1 MNDASTQKQ
10 TQVIIVDDEELAKSC
25 DELLPGY
32 EWIAQ
37 NGTDYSA
44 LKDRKCVVVGR
55 AGAVCDRELSVIG
68 KKLAAAGAKEV
79 TLIAPESERPSGWSL
94 DNALDEGWDRAK
106 LYKWLHDRAES
117 FRAEAAKAA
126 PKPRLVSAEV
136 FTMDELAERRKILA
150 KKKRDASPLFNL
162 WQQWGLQLSEIG
174 GPIPNLRNAVTILEC
189 DPVYKSTIWFDE
201 FLGRVLTGEG
211 RQWADADDI
220 AFALHM
226 QGEIGITR
234 IGVETAARAVLSVAH
249 SNVRNCV
256 KDWLNSLVHDGTQ
269 RIESFFSDYFGAE
282 QSEYCMAASRNF
294 WLSLAARILEP
305 GCKVDNMIVLEGPQG
320 VGKSKALKIIAGEH
334 FTEQHESATNP
345 KAFAEILQG
354 KILIE
359 ISEMGAFSRAEVNHV
374 KQTIS
379 CPSDR
384 YRDSYGRHA
393 SDHPRTCIF
402 VGTTNRD
409 DWNKD
414 ETGARRFWPIEC
426 KGEIDLAG
434 IAANRDQLFA
444 EAAARIKAGER
455 YWEMPSEATSNEQ
468 RARYEHDS
476 WTEEIERILKGR
488 TEITTHEILKELG
501 IDTARQ
507 DRSSQIRVG
516 TTLRFLGWSRRRKRA
531 KAHVGRPY
539 LYFAPEDGNGK

>member
-1 MNDASTQKQ
+1 LNEAILRLPQI
-10 TQVIIVDDEELAKSC
+10 VIVDDEELAKSC
-25 DELLPGY
+25 SELLPEF
-32 EWIAQ
+32 EWICR
-37 NGTDYSA
+37 NNVDYSA
-44 LKDRKCVVVGR
+44 LTGRSCVVVGR
-55 AGAVCDRELSVIG
+55 ASAVCGSELGV
-68 KKLAAAGAKEV
+68 LAKRLTEAGAGLVKTV
-79 TLIAPESERPSGWSL
+79 APEPNRPSRWGI
-94 DNALDEGWDRAK
+94 DNGLDEGWDK
-106 LYKWLHDRAES
+106 GQLYEWLKANATEFKPKGS
-117 FRAEAAKAA
+117 KNAAVT
-126 PKPRLVSAEV
+126 PRNAVIV
-136 FTMDELAERRKILA
+136 TMDELAERRKQLA
-150 KKKRDASPLFNL
+150 KARRDASPLFNL
-162 WQQWGLQLSEIG
+162 WKEWGLQLSEIG
-174 GPIPNLRNAVTILEC
+174 GPIPNLRNAVTILEL
-189 DPVYKSTIWFDE
+189 DPVYAKTIWFDE

-234 IGVETAARAVLSVAH
+234 IGVETASRAVLSIAH
-249 SNVRNCV
+249 SNIRNCV
-256 KDWLNSLVHDGTQ
+256 KDWLNSLVHDSTQ

-282 QSEYCMAASRNF
+282 QSDYCVAASRNF

-320 VGKSKALKIIAGEH
+320 VGKSKALKLIGGEH

-354 KILIE
+354 KILVE

-426 KGEIDLAG
+426 NGEIDLAG
-434 IAANRDQLFA
+434 IAANREQLFA
-444 EAAARIKAGER
+444 EAAARIKAGEH
-455 YWEMPSEATSNEQ
+455 YWEMPSEATSSEQ

-476 WTEEIERILKGR
+476 WTEEIEHILKGR

-501 IDTARQ
+501 IETARQ

-516 TTLRFLGWSRRRKRA
+516 TTLRFLGWKRYRKRA

-539 LYFAPEDGNGK
+539 LYFAPEDGDGK